1 MERKLDLR
9 VQKTYRA
16 LTGSFMTLL
25 ERKRFEDITVNEL
38 CDLALVRRATFYKH
52 FGDKYEF
59 FAFFVREIR
68 DRFWQTQTSGRM
80 PCEEIARC
88 CLDFLDAHERLV
100 QSVMKSDAFPL
111 LLDILSDQIV
121 RDVQALLREQQG
133 LPLPPEV
140 LAQAYTGALI
150 YVCRW
155 WIAHK
160 NTLDKET
167 MLREFTSMMEKMM

>member
-1 MERKLDLR
+1 MEQKLDLR
-9 VQKTYRA
+9 VQKTYGA
-16 LTGSFMTLL
+16 LTESFMTLL

-68 DRFWQTQTSGRM
+68 DRFWQTRAPGCM
-80 PCEEIARC
+80 PYEEIARC
-88 CLDFLDAHERLV
+88 CLDFLDTHEKLV
-100 QSVMKSDAFPL
+100 QSVMKSDALPL
-111 LLDILSDQIV
+111 LLDILSDQII

-133 LPLPPEV
+133 LPLPPQV

-155 WIAHK
+155 WITCKTA
-160 NTLDKET
+160 LDKET
-167 MLREFTSMMEKMM
+167 MLREFAGMMEKMM